1 MMTMHDIWESI
12 VAFYEP
18 TLEIVS
24 LWAFGL
30 PLFVTVLA
38 VMFIIAQKWQSPLS
52 LRSLKNAAF
61 PKEQYDHASS
71 RVDMWNGI
79 ILLMLGFPL
88 VGVIAINGIAI
99 ADNVGAY
106 LSAEFGAR
114 DPLMTST
121 WLIVSVQFLVF
132 FLSVDFVG
140 YWVHRWCHTNALLW
154 HLHKPHHTAETLT
167 PWTLFRQHPIEF
179 FGLNIIPAI
188 CGGAFTGLVLY
199 ATGSQIHPG
208 MVVAVTTTAYIAFF
222 VIDVFSHVHLPIS
235 YGWLNRIV
243 LAPVMH
249 NLHHSMEPHHW
260 DKNNAVIL
268 TLWDW
273 MFGTLY
279 LPKKGESWRWGC
291 NDEEYGDNNPHK
303 TLRGFYFDPF
313 VTLWRHLREGKSPN
327 P

>member
-1 MMTMHDIWESI
+1 
-12 VAFYEP
+12 
-18 TLEIVS
+18 
-24 LWAFGL
+24 
-30 PLFVTVLA
+30 
-38 VMFIIAQKWQSPLS
+38 MFIISQKWQSPLT
-52 LRSLKNAAF
+52 LRSLTNAAF
-61 PKEQYDHASS
+61 PKEQYDNPSS

-88 VGVIAINGIAI
+88 VGVFAVNGIAI

-106 LSAEFGAR
+106 FTAEFGVRA
-114 DPLMTST
+114 PLMTST
-121 WLIVSVQFLVF
+121 WLIVSVQFLTY

-140 YWVHRWCHTNALLW
+140 YWIHRWCHTNALMW

-179 FGLNIIPAI
+179 FGLNIIPAVV
-188 CGGAFTGLVLY
+188 GGAFTGVVLY

-208 MVVAVTTTAYIAFF
+208 MVVAVTTTAYICFF

-235 YGWLNRIV
+235 YGWMNRIV

-260 DKNNAVIL
+260 DKNNAVVL

-291 NDEEYGDNNPHK
+291 NDEEYGANNPHN
-303 TLRGFYFDPF
+303 TLRGFYIDPF
-313 VTLWRHLREGKSPN
+313 KTLWRHLKDGQSPN